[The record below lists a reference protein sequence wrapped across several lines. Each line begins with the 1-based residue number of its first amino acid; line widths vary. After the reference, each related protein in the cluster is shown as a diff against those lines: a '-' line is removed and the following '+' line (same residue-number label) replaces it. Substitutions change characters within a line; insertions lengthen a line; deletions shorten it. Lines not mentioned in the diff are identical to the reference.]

1 MADANLK
8 LNISVQ
14 ILKHHNFRNSW
25 SNELKICTTAVV
37 SNRCHC
43 YKFQENL
50 RGWFHEYPCFKW
62 N

>member
-50 RGWFHEYPCFKW
+50 RG
-62 N
+62 